1 MRRPSTAVTPTKAA
15 SRTAARKLPER
26 VALHEQARDRLRTLI
41 VRGDLAPGV
50 AILETRLSE
59 ELGIS
64 RTPLREALKLLSAEG
79 LLELRSNRSA
89 QITPLRPAEIDE
101 IFEVISAIEGFAAKL
116 AAYRITNAEL
126 RRLSQLQDRMET
138 HHEEGRLNDY
148 FKINQEIHSFIIA
161 CAKNAVLKSTHD
173 TLLAR
178 AERARYFA
186 LSSRS
191 RWDDSVLEH
200 RQILKALKMR
210 DGTAAARALTQ
221 HVLRT
226 GRGKT
231 DDDAHRPRRIC
242 LRPRHPRHGW
252 QRGGAGGQ
260 MQKLSTMGTF
270 HAEPQKS
277 FCGTAYQPVDLSA
290 PAFMPRALPA

>member
-1 MRRPSTAVTPTKAA
+1 MTRTPTAVTLTKGAH
-15 SRTAARKLPER
+15 TTARKLPER

-41 VRGDLAPGV
+41 VRGDLRPGV
-50 AILETRLSE
+50 AIPETRLSE

-64 RTPLREALKLLSAEG
+64 RTPLREALKLLATEG

-89 QITPLRPAEIDE
+89 QIAPLRSAEIDE
-101 IFEVISAIEGFAAKL
+101 IFEVISAIEGTAAKL
-116 AAYRITNAEL
+116 AASRITNPEL

-138 HHEEGRLNDY
+138 HHDEGRLDDY
-148 FKINQEIHSFIIA
+148 FKINQEIHSFIVA

-186 LSSRS
+186 LSSRN

-200 RQILKALKMR
+200 RKILKALKKR
-210 DGTAAARALTQ
+210 DGAAAARALTQ

-226 GRGKT
+226 GH
-231 DDDAHRPRRIC
+231 AVNQE
-242 LRPRHPRHGW
+242 LRSRETKHG
-252 QRGGAGGQ
+252 
-260 MQKLSTMGTF
+260 
-270 HAEPQKS
+270 
-277 FCGTAYQPVDLSA
+277 
-290 PAFMPRALPA
+290 

>member
-1 MRRPSTAVTPTKAA
+1 MTRPSTAVTPAKATRA
-15 SRTAARKLPER
+15 AARKLPER

-41 VRGDLAPGV
+41 VRGDLAPGA

-64 RTPLREALKLLSAEG
+64 RTPLREALKLLAAEG

-89 QITPLRPAEIDE
+89 QIAPLRPAEIDE
-101 IFEVISAIEGFAAKL
+101 IFEVISAIEGIAAQFAAS
-116 AAYRITNAEL
+116 RITDPEL
-126 RRLSQLQDRMET
+126 RRLSQLQERMET
-138 HHEEGRLNDY
+138 HHEGGRLDDY
-148 FKINQEIHSFIIA
+148 FKINQEIHSFIVA

-191 RWDDSVLEH
+191 RWDDSVREH

-226 GRGKT
+226 GRVVNDELRLREGRQGKK
-231 DDDAHRPRRIC
+231 P
-242 LRPRHPRHGW
+242 L
-252 QRGGAGGQ
+252 GG
-260 MQKLSTMGTF
+260 
-270 HAEPQKS
+270 
-277 FCGTAYQPVDLSA
+277 
-290 PAFMPRALPA
+290 R

>member
-1 MRRPSTAVTPTKAA
+1 MTRTSTAVTPTKAA
-15 SRTAARKLPER
+15 RTTARKLPER
-26 VALHEQARDRLRTLI
+26 VSLHEQARDRLRNLI

-50 AILETRLSE
+50 AILETKLSK

-64 RTPLREALKLLSAEG
+64 RTPLREALKLLAAEG

-89 QITPLRPAEIDE
+89 QIAPLRPVEIDE
-101 IFEVISAIEGFAAKL
+101 IFEVISAIEGIAAQL
-116 AAYRITNAEL
+116 AASRMTNPEL
-126 RRLSQLQDRMET
+126 RRLGQLQDRMET
-138 HHEEGRLNDY
+138 HHEEGRLDDY
-148 FKINQEIHSFIIA
+148 FKINQEIHSFIIV

-200 RQILKALKMR
+200 RQILKALEIR
-210 DGTAAARALTQ
+210 DGNAAARALTQ

-226 GRGKT
+226 GR
-231 DDDAHRPRRIC
+231 AVNEE
-242 LRPRHPRHGW
+242 LRLRETKHP
-252 QRGGAGGQ
+252 
-260 MQKLSTMGTF
+260 
-270 HAEPQKS
+270 
-277 FCGTAYQPVDLSA
+277 
-290 PAFMPRALPA
+290 

>member
-1 MRRPSTAVTPTKAA
+1 MTRTSSVMLPIKVGRTP
-15 SRTAARKLPER
+15 ARKLPER
-26 VALHEQARDRLRTLI
+26 VALHEQALDRLRTLI

-64 RTPLREALKLLSAEG
+64 RTPLREALKLLAAEG

-89 QITPLRPAEIDE
+89 QIAPLRPAEIDQ
-101 IFEVISAIEGFAAKL
+101 IFEVISAIEGFAAQL
-116 AAYRITNAEL
+116 AASRITKPEL

-138 HHEEGRLNDY
+138 YHEDGRLDDY
-148 FKINQEIHSFIIA
+148 FKINQEVHSFIIA
-161 CAKNAVLKSTHD
+161 AAKNAVLKSTHD
-173 TLLAR
+173 ILLAR

-210 DGTAAARALTQ
+210 DGTGAARALTQ

-226 GRGKT
+226 GRAVNEELRVRETK
-231 DDDAHRPRRIC
+231 DRSKRIE
-242 LRPRHPRHGW
+242 R
-252 QRGGAGGQ
+252 QR
-260 MQKLSTMGTF
+260 
-270 HAEPQKS
+270 
-277 FCGTAYQPVDLSA
+277 
-290 PAFMPRALPA
+290 

>member
-1 MRRPSTAVTPTKAA
+1 MTRPSTAVTPTKAA
-15 SRTAARKLPER
+15 ARTAARKLPER

-64 RTPLREALKLLSAEG
+64 RTPLREALKLLAAEG

-89 QITPLRPAEIDE
+89 QIAPLRPAEIDE
-101 IFEVISAIEGFAAKL
+101 IFEVISAIEGIAAQL
-116 AAYRITNAEL
+116 AASRITNPEL

-138 HHEEGRLNDY
+138 HHEEGRLDDY

-161 CAKNAVLKSTHD
+161 CAKNAVLRSTHD

-226 GRGKT
+226 GRAVNEELRLRESK
-231 DDDAHRPRRIC
+231 HR
-242 LRPRHPRHGW
+242 
-252 QRGGAGGQ
+252 QRT
-260 MQKLSTMGTF
+260 LSN
-270 HAEPQKS
+270 
-277 FCGTAYQPVDLSA
+277 
-290 PAFMPRALPA
+290 R